1 MEGEVIS
8 PYLPHGFHSHHTQPI
23 CSPHAART
31 SLKAHTWPPHH
42 HHAPLD
48 SPTNFTATTHN
59 PYAVHIHPMATMAT
73 TIHLQLTHN
82 HPSPPCS
89 RPQPHAHPHDFTS
102 TMQPWSFTKPT
113 QLTHVATPHH
123 NSLTLPTQLTH
134 AAHNSPMHTS
144 PTCSPYTSQLTHGL
158 LTTTMHSRPP
168 LRSPYN
174 WSLAAEFFLWRI
186 VKFVVVSKW
195 NSNGKDVNS

>member
-1 MEGEVIS
+1 MASI
-8 PYLPHGFHSHHTQPI
+8 
-23 CSPHAART
+23 
-31 SLKAHTWPPHH
+31 
-42 HHAPLD
+42 
-48 SPTNFTATTHN
+48 ATTHS
-59 PYAVHIHPMATMAT
+59 PYAVHMQPAPP
-73 TIHLQLTHN
+73 LKLTHGHHTTTM
-82 HPSPPCS
+82 HPLTHPRISQPPHTTHMQSTYTPWPPWPPPSTFSSPPCS

-123 NSLTLPTQLTH
+123 NSLTLPTQITH

-174 WSLAAEFFLWRI
+174 WPLAAEFFYGELWNL
-186 VKFVVVSKW
+186 W
-195 NSNGKDVNS
+195 LLVNEIQMEKMLIPSWKSMELE